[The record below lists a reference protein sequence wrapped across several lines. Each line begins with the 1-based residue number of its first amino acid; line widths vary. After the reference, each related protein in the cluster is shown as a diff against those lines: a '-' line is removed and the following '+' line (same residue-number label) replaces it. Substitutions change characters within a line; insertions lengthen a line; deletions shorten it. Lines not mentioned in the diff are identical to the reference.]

1 MSDDTTPH
9 ATKSGGKSISDLF
22 INRPVM
28 TVLLSVAAAFFGIFC
43 CKQMPVNALPGVDYP
58 VIQVSVSYPGA
69 DPTIMGAN
77 IASPLEQQFMQI
89 PGIEMI
95 TSRNSMGST
104 SIVLQFALSKN
115 IDAAATDVQSA
126 IQRAMGNLPADL
138 PSPPS
143 FT

>member
-1 MSDDTTPH
+1 MSDDTTPQ

-43 CKQMPVNALPGVDYP
+43 YKQMPVNALPGVDYP

-104 SIVLQFALSKN
+104 SILMQ
-115 IDAAATDVQSA
+115 
-126 IQRAMGNLPADL
+126 
-138 PSPPS
+138 
-143 FT
+143 